1 MSKCRV
7 SLLPFFHADC
17 LQQVLK
23 YVVLTI
29 SKQTPNDDS
38 KEEFSKTIHLR
49 VNKAIKKK
57 QPFLIKK
64 EKLNIC

>member
-17 LQQVLK
+17 LQQILK

-29 SKQTPNDDS
+29 SQQTPSDDS

-64 EKLNIC
+64 EK